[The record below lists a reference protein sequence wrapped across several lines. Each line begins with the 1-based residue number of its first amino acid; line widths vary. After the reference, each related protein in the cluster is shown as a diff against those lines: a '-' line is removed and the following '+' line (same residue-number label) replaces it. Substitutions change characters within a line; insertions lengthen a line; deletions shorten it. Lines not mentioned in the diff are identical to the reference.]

1 MAKKT
6 PAPIPNPITQLA
18 HKVDDHSLRGNQ
30 DRVIEMIREMH
41 SDFYSFAITEDN
53 KAIVLVIAK
62 DDYYDDF

>member
-18 HKVDDHSLRGNQ
+18 HQVHDHGLRGNQ
-30 DRVIEMIREMH
+30 TRVVEMIREMD
-41 SDFYSFAITEDN
+41 SNFCSFAITEDS
-53 KAIVLVIAK
+53 KAMVLVIAK